1 MVLRAQWP
9 LGTIA
14 QFFHFVAEEKKKKKT
29 KEFYDWAT
37 TGISLIM
44 GVTEDKLSSFGW
56 PLKLSR
62 KNKKNK
68 IDRNKCD
75 ICTWYRI
82 VDFLW
87 KT

>member
-37 TGISLIM
+37 TGIQINY
-44 GVTEDKLSSFGW
+44 GGH
-56 PLKLSR
+56 R
-62 KNKKNK
+62 
-68 IDRNKCD
+68 R
-75 ICTWYRI
+75 RI
-82 VDFLW
+82 EQFLGDL
-87 KT
+87 